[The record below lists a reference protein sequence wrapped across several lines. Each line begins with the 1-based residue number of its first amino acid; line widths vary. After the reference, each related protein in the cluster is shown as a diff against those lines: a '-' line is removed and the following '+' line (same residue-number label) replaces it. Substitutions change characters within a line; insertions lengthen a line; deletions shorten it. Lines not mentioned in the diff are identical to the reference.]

1 MNRVKY
7 DVLRAALEKIG
18 ACQEANRTAELAH
31 IARLA
36 LADADKAIEYR
47 ITARTWYGR
56 SGGEW
61 VAELRE
67 TDTGN
72 IVFSAS
78 GSGGNSAWEY
88 RMRDLMHERMPDV
101 FPDPK
106 GACATIYFRETCR
119 VEYEHTEVARKR
131 DL

>member
-1 MNRVKY
+1 MQKLDIMR
-7 DVLRAALEKIG
+7 RALERIALGQNGKAKDLAII
-18 ACQEANRTAELAH
+18 ASEALRDA
-31 IARLA
+31 
-36 LADADKAIEYR
+36 ADKIEYH

-56 SGGEW
+56 NGGEW

-106 GACATIYFRETCR
+106 GACATFYFRETCR
-119 VEYEHTEVARKR
+119 VGYEHTEVERKR

>member
-7 DVLRAALEKIG
+7 DVLAAALDRI
-18 ACQEANRTAELAH
+18 ANEAALPVADMVT

-36 LADADKAIEYR
+36 LADADKVIEYR

-101 FPDPK
+101 FPDPN
-106 GACATIYFRETCR
+106 GACATIYFRDVCR
-119 VEYEHTEVARKR
+119 VEYEHCEVARKR

>member
-7 DVLRAALEKIG
+7 DVLAAALDRI
-18 ACQEANRTAELAH
+18 ANEAALPVADMVT

-36 LADADKAIEYR
+36 LADADKVIEYR

-106 GACATIYFRETCR
+106 GACATIYFRDVCR
-119 VEYEHTEVARKR
+119 VEYEHCEVARKR